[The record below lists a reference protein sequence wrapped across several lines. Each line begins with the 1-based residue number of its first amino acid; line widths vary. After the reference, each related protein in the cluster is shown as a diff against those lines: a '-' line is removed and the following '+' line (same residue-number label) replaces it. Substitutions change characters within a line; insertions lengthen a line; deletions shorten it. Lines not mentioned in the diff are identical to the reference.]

1 MLSLINDIRTDTLQ
15 SLSAFL
21 TGFITNQQILVQ
33 NRCLT
38 LFKADKLQ
46 AAMSLEER
54 QAAVGTKLHQQVSSN
69 EKQISSLDEN

>member
-1 MLSLINDIRTDTLQ
+1 METLQ

-33 NRCLT
+33 NRCLMP
-38 LFKADKLQ
+38 FKADKLQ

-54 QAAVGTKLHQQVSSN
+54 QAAVATKLHQQVSSN
-69 EKQISSLDEN
+69 EKQISSLEGKLNL